1 MRPGPQSLSRVG
13 RAEHVADSANGVDQ
27 VRLGGVDLLAEVADV
42 GLEHTGVAAEVV
54 APDVVEELGSGQ
66 DSSRIREE
74 VAKQPVLG
82 CRQVDELTGSPHF
95 VSIVVHLEVR
105 EHEQFAGRSAL
116 AGTTKDGLG
125 ASHELGHAERLGH
138 VVVTADGEAPDLVL
152 GGIAGREE
160 ENWDV
165 APVAPEALSDVESVD
180 IGQHHVEQDEVGPE
194 RIDLLEGPIPTG
206 SSLDGEALIAKCHRH
221 EFGDGLLIVDDEDA
235 RARSSFCH
243 VHIVVDIAGSLLRI
257 QRGDCRGALVRALMW
272 EKHYEHV
279 FDQCHYPGSVVGYA
293 ELHCHSNFSFLDGAS
308 YPEELVAEAAR
319 LELGALALTDHDGLY
334 GVVRF
339 AEAAKEVGVL
349 TVFGAELTLAGRG
362 PDLAGAPV
370 VPAAPRTG
378 TPDPPGFHLVVLAR
392 DPEGYSRLAR
402 AISEGHLAGGEKG
415 RPRHDID
422 RLADLAGG
430 HFLILTGC
438 RKGAVPAALVEAGPV
453 AAARELD
460 RLVDRFGPES
470 VVVELFDHD
479 DPLDSAR
486 NDALAAFAVR
496 RGLGIVATNV
506 VHHAQPAGRRLASVL
521 ASIRAGRPLD
531 ELDGWLPAA
540 GAAYL
545 RSGAEQVRRFARYP
559 GAVEQAGELGRACAF
574 DLHLVA
580 PKLPDFPVPA
590 GQSEMSFLRQLVE
603 EGATRRYGPAGAER
617 VPGAWRQ
624 LEHELTMIEELGF
637 AGYFLVVWDIV
648 EFCRRSGIYCQGRGS
663 AASSAVCYVLGIT
676 NADAVA
682 LDLLFERF
690 LSPERDGPPDI
701 DVDIESGRREEV
713 IQYVYGRYGRERAA
727 LVAVVVSYRARSAVR
742 DAAKALGHSPGQ
754 VDAWARRIER
764 WGSLGG
770 DHHSTAPHRKD
781 RWTWW
786 SAAAEGEAARR
797 DATGGTVGD
806 GRPGRDDVAA
816 EPGPEQAASEL
827 GIPTRVLAVATEME
841 GFPRH
846 LGIHPGGMVIC
857 DRPVSEV
864 CPVEWARMENRTV
877 LQWDKDDCAAV
888 GLVKFDLLGL
898 GMLEAIH
905 RAVDTI
911 GAYHH
916 DEIDLAMIPQEEAVY
931 DMLCRGDSVGI
942 FQVESR
948 AQMATLP
955 RLRPR
960 CFYDLVV
967 EVALIRP
974 GPIQGGSV
982 HPYLRRRNGAEAV
995 TYLHPCFE
1003 RSLAKT
1009 LGVPLFQEQLMQMA
1023 IDAAGFSAAEA
1034 DQLRQ
1039 AMGAKRSVSRME
1051 RLRARLYAG
1060 MAERGI
1066 TGQIADTVWEQLAA
1080 FANFGFPESHS
1091 VSFAHLVYVSA
1102 WLKLHYPAAFL
1113 VALLNSQPMG
1123 FWAPHTLVADARRHG
1138 VVVLGPEV
1146 NKSAAGASLE
1156 PAVNLEPGA
1165 RSDPLVRLGLAS
1177 VKGIGADLAN
1187 EIAAGRPYVDMED
1200 LVRRSGIGRPALEA
1214 LATSGALAGLGEAS
1228 VSTARSGAAVSA
1240 GGAGRRPLSRREA
1253 LWAAGAAAEARP
1265 DRLPGTVVGT
1275 NAPLLPEMD
1284 EIEEMS
1290 ADLQTLGLSPG
1301 SSPMTF
1307 ARTKLAGRGV
1317 VPNAELVKVPD
1328 GARVLVAGVVT
1339 HRQRPATAG
1348 GTTFL
1353 NLEDETGLVNV
1364 ICSPGCWTR
1373 YRKAARSAVVLLVR
1387 GRLER
1392 GEGADP
1398 SAPSSSNVVA
1408 EYLEEI
1414 DLAMAVS
1421 PSRDFH

>member
-1 MRPGPQSLSRVG
+1 M
-13 RAEHVADSANGVDQ
+13 
-27 VRLGGVDLLAEVADV
+27 
-42 GLEHTGVAAEVV
+42 
-54 APDVVEELGSGQ
+54 
-66 DSSRIREE
+66 
-74 VAKQPVLG
+74 
-82 CRQVDELTGSPHF
+82 
-95 VSIVVHLEVR
+95 
-105 EHEQFAGRSAL
+105 
-116 AGTTKDGLG
+116 
-125 ASHELGHAERLGH
+125 
-138 VVVTADGEAPDLVL
+138 
-152 GGIAGREE
+152 
-160 ENWDV
+160 
-165 APVAPEALSDVESVD
+165 
-180 IGQHHVEQDEVGPE
+180 
-194 RIDLLEGPIPTG
+194 
-206 SSLDGEALIAKCHRH
+206 
-221 EFGDGLLIVDDEDA
+221 
-235 RARSSFCH
+235 
-243 VHIVVDIAGSLLRI
+243 
-257 QRGDCRGALVRALMW
+257 
-272 EKHYEHV
+272 
-279 FDQCHYPGSVVGYA
+279 VGYA

-308 YPEELVAEAAR
+308 YPEELVAQAAR

-339 AEAAKEVGVL
+339 AEAAKEVGVP

-362 PDLAGAPV
+362 PDLVGTPV
-370 VPAAPRTG
+370 VPAPARTG
-378 TPDPPGFHLVVLAR
+378 IPDPPGSHLIVLAR

-422 RLADLAGG
+422 RLAELAGG
-430 HFLILTGC
+430 HLLILTGC
-438 RKGAVPAALVEAGPV
+438 RKGAVPGALVQAGPV

-460 RLVDRFGPES
+460 RLVERFGPES

-479 DPLDSAR
+479 DPIDSAR
-486 NDALAAFAVR
+486 NDALAALAVR
-496 RGLGIVATNV
+496 RNLGLVATNV
-506 VHHAQPAGRRLASVL
+506 VHHALPAGRRLASVL
-521 ASIRAGRPLD
+521 ASVRSGRPLD

-540 GAAYL
+540 GAAYM
-545 RSGAEQVRRFARYP
+545 RSGAEQARRFARYP
-559 GAVEQAGELGRACAF
+559 GAVELASELGRACAF

-580 PKLPDFPVPA
+580 PRLPDFPVPA
-590 GQSEMSFLRQLVE
+590 GQSEMTFLRQLVE
-603 EGATRRYGPAGAER
+603 EGAIRRYGPAGAER

-624 LEHELTMIEELGF
+624 LEHELAMIEELGF

-682 LDLLFERF
+682 LGLLFERF

-764 WGSLGG
+764 WGSLGDG
-770 DHHSTAPHRKD
+770 HHSTAPHRKD

-786 SAAAEGEAARR
+786 SAAAQGEAARR
-797 DATGGTVGD
+797 DGVKAETGD
-806 GRPGRDDVAA
+806 SRPGRDDVAS
-816 EPGPEQAASEL
+816 EPGPAKAATEL
-827 GIPTRVLAVATEME
+827 GIPARVLAVATELE

-905 RAVDTI
+905 RAVDTV

-916 DEIDLAMIPQEEAVY
+916 DEIDLAMIPQEQAVY

-982 HPYLRRRNGAEAV
+982 HPYLRRRNGTEAV

-1039 AMGAKRSVSRME
+1039 AMGAKRSASRME
-1051 RLRARLYAG
+1051 RLRSRLYAG

-1066 TGQIADTVWEQLAA
+1066 TGQTADAVWEQLAA

-1091 VSFAHLVYVSA
+1091 VSFAYLVYVSA

-1113 VALLNSQPMG
+1113 AALLNSQPMG

-1138 VVVLGPEV
+1138 VVVLGPDV
-1146 NKSAAGASLE
+1146 NKSEAGASLE
-1156 PAVNLEPGA
+1156 PGTPG
-1165 RSDPLVRLGLAS
+1165 PLVRLGLAS
-1177 VKGIGADLAN
+1177 VKGIGSDLAGV
-1187 EIAAGRPYVDMED
+1187 IAGARPYADMEE
-1200 LVRRSGIGRPALEA
+1200 LVRQSGIGRPGLEA
-1214 LATSGALAGLGEAS
+1214 LAISGALASLGTTLVRTGANADATRTVE
-1228 VSTARSGAAVSA
+1228 TAV
-1240 GGAGRRPLSRREA
+1240 RPLSRREA

-1275 NAPLLPEMD
+1275 DAPPLPKMD
-1284 EIEEMS
+1284 DLEEMS

-1301 SSPMTF
+1301 SDPIAF
-1307 ARTKLAGRGV
+1307 ARAKLAGRGV

-1328 GARVLVAGVVT
+1328 GAKVLVAGVVT

-1364 ICSPGCWTR
+1364 ICSPGCWAR
-1373 YRKAARSAVVLLVR
+1373 YRSAARSAVVLLVR

-1398 SAPSSSNVVA
+1398 EAPSSSNVVA

-1414 DLAMAVS
+1414 DLAMALS